1 MNGST
6 ATMIPAVIA
15 VLGVLGTAIA
25 SIIAIVIKARKDR
38 EIAELKVR
46 DDLTIEYDKDL
57 RARRITCYEKLL
69 ALMLPLA
76 KYPEPDPL
84 SHSRLRLLAIN
95 LRRWYFEGGG
105 LYMSE
110 QTRDTYFDL
119 QDGFRI
125 VIQKRDKRWPQNMNV
140 ATAGS
145 LSTYLGR
152 DDLSRKVARKL
163 PQHLVEIANSQLNL
177 SDAYVPEQIFANLIA
192 LGSSVRTTMTDDI
205 LTRRGT
211 ALRDRPGPIAE

>member
-1 MNGST
+1 MDGPTVTVISS
-6 ATMIPAVIA
+6 VIA

-25 SIIAIVIKARKDR
+25 SIRAIEIKARNER
-38 EIAELKVR
+38 LIEELKVR

-119 QDGFRI
+119 QDAFRI
-125 VIQKRDKRWPQNMNV
+125 VIQKRDKRWPQNVNFE
-140 ATAGS
+140 TGGS

-152 DDLSRKVARKL
+152 DDLSRKL
-163 PQHLVEIANSQLNL
+163 PQHLVEIANSQLDM
-177 SDAYVPEQIFANLIA
+177 SDPSVAYVPEQICGNLIA
-192 LGSSVRTTMTDDI
+192 LGSSVRAKMTDDI

>member
-1 MNGST
+1 MDQ
-6 ATMIPAVIA
+6 ATGTVIAA
-15 VLGVLGTAIA
+15 VLGGIGTATASLIA
-25 SIIAIVIKARKDR
+25 FVMKGRKDR
-38 EIAELKVR
+38 AIAELKVQ

-57 RARRITCYEKLL
+57 RARRIMCYEKLL
-69 ALMLPLA
+69 SLMLPLA

-110 QTRDTYFDL
+110 RTRDTYFDL

-125 VIQKRDKRWPQNMNV
+125 VIQKRDRRWPQNANFE
-140 ATAGS
+140 TPGN

-152 DDLSRKVARKL
+152 DDHSHKAARKL
-163 PQHLVEIANSQLNL
+163 PQHLVEIANSQLNM
-177 SDAYVPEQIFANLIA
+177 SDAYVPEQICGNLIA
-192 LGSSVRTTMTDDI
+192 LGSSVRTAMTDDI
-205 LTRRGT
+205 LTRRRP
-211 ALRDRPGPIAE
+211 ALRNRSGRNS